1 MIYETHTHFDDKAF
15 DADRD
20 EAIKLAMEAGVSRF
34 VNIGASM
41 ESSRTSVELAKR
53 YPEFYAAVGVHPEDT
68 AGLTEEDMK
77 VLEEYAKEE
86 DVVAIGEIGL
96 DYYWNEPEQAI
107 QKEWYA
113 RQIALARQVRLPIVI
128 HSRDAAQD
136 TIDIARSEKADEAG
150 GIIHCFSYGTEVA
163 KMWLD
168 LGFYIG
174 VGGVVTFKNGRK
186 LKEVVEYAPLDR
198 IVTETDS
205 PYLAPVPM
213 RGKRNSSEY
222 LPYIISEIAK
232 IKGISEEEVEETT
245 YNNAVR
251 IFGK

>member
-20 EAIKLAMEAGVSRF
+20 EAIKLAIKAGVSRF

-77 VLEEYAKEE
+77 VLEEYAKDE

-163 KMWLD
+163 KIWLD

-186 LKEVVEYAPLDR
+186 LKEVVEYAPLNR

-232 IKGISEEEVEETT
+232 IKGISEEEVEEAT

>member
-41 ESSRTSVELAKR
+41 ESSRTSFELAKK
-53 YPEFYAAVGVHPEDT
+53 YPAFYAAVGVHPEDM
-68 AGLTEEDMK
+68 AGLTEDDMT
-77 VLEEYAKEE
+77 VLEGYAKDD

-136 TIDIARSEKADEAG
+136 TIDIARSETADEAG

>member
-20 EAIKLAMEAGVSRF
+20 EAIKLAIKAGVSRF

-41 ESSRTSVELAKR
+41 ESSRTSFELAKR

-77 VLEEYAKEE
+77 VLEEYAKDE

-163 KMWLD
+163 KIWLD

-232 IKGISEEEVEETT
+232 IKGISEEEVEEAT

-251 IFGK
+251 VFGK

>member
-41 ESSRTSVELAKR
+41 ESSRTSFELAKK
-53 YPEFYAAVGVHPEDT
+53 YPAFYAAVGVHPEDT
-68 AGLTEEDMK
+68 AGLTEDDMT
-77 VLEEYAKEE
+77 VLEGYAKDD

>member
-15 DADRD
+15 DDDRD
-20 EAIKLAMEAGVSRF
+20 EAIKLAMAAGVAKF

-41 ESSRTSVELAKR
+41 ESSRTSLELAKR
-53 YPEFYAAVGVHPEDT
+53 YPEFYAAVGVHPEET
-68 AGLTEEDMK
+68 AGLTEDDMK
-77 VLEEYAKEE
+77 ILEGYANN
-86 DVVAIGEIGL
+86 DNVVAIGEIGL
-96 DYYWNEPEQAI
+96 DYYWNEPEQSI

-113 RQIALARQVRLPIVI
+113 RQIALARDLKLPIVI
-128 HSRDAAQD
+128 HSRDAARD
-136 TIDIARSEKADEAG
+136 TIDIARSEKADEVG

-205 PYLAPVPM
+205 PYLAPVPK

-222 LPYIISEIAK
+222 LPYIISEIAR
-232 IKGISEEEVEETT
+232 IKGVSEEEVEEAT
-245 YNNAVR
+245 YANAVK

>member
-41 ESSRTSVELAKR
+41 ESSRTSFELAKK
-53 YPEFYAAVGVHPEDT
+53 YPAFYAAVGVHPEDT
-68 AGLTEEDMK
+68 AGLTEDDMT
-77 VLEEYAKEE
+77 VLKGYAKDD

-186 LKEVVEYAPLDR
+186 LKEVVKYAPLDR

-232 IKGISEEEVEETT
+232 IKGLSEEEVEETT

>member
-15 DADRD
+15 DDDRD
-20 EAIKLAMEAGVSRF
+20 EAIKLAIKAGVARF

-41 ESSRTSVELAKR
+41 ESSRTSLELAKR
-53 YPEFYAAVGVHPEDT
+53 YPEFCAAVGVHPEDV
-68 AGLTEEDMK
+68 AGLSEEDMA
-77 VLEEYAKEE
+77 VLAGYANDEN
-86 DVVAIGEIGL
+86 VVAIGEIGL
-96 DYYWNEPEQAI
+96 DYYWNEPEQSI

-113 RQIALARQVRLPIVI
+113 RQIALARDVKLPIVI
-128 HSRDAAQD
+128 HSRDAAKD
-136 TIDIARSEKADEAG
+136 TIDIARSEKAGEAG

-205 PYLAPVPM
+205 PYLAPVPK

-222 LPYIISEIAK
+222 LPYIISEIAR
-232 IKGISEEEVEETT
+232 IKGISEEEVEEVT
-245 YNNAVR
+245 YGNAVK

>member
-15 DADRD
+15 DTDRD

-41 ESSRTSVELAKR
+41 ESSRTSVELANK
-53 YPEFYAAVGVHPEDT
+53 YPAFYAAVGVHPEDT
-68 AGLTEEDMK
+68 AGLTEDDMT
-77 VLEEYAKEE
+77 VLEGYAKDEN
-86 DVVAIGEIGL
+86 VVAIGEIGL

-232 IKGISEEEVEETT
+232 IKGLSEEEVEETT

>member
-15 DADRD
+15 DDDRD
-20 EAIKLAMEAGVSRF
+20 EAIKLAIKAGVARF

-41 ESSRTSVELAKR
+41 ESSRTSLELAKR
-53 YPEFYAAVGVHPEDT
+53 YPEFCATVGVHPEDV
-68 AGLTEEDMK
+68 AGLTEEDMA
-77 VLEEYAKEE
+77 VLAGYAN
-86 DVVAIGEIGL
+86 DDNVVAIGEIGL
-96 DYYWNEPEQAI
+96 DYYWNEPEQSI

-113 RQIALARQVRLPIVI
+113 RQIALARDVKLPIVI
-128 HSRDAAQD
+128 HSRDAAKD
-136 TIDIARSEKADEAG
+136 TIDIARSEKADEIG
-150 GIIHCFSYGTEVA
+150 GVIHCFSYGKEVA

-205 PYLAPVPM
+205 PYLAPVPK

-222 LPYIISEIAK
+222 LPYIISEIAR
-232 IKGISEEEVEETT
+232 IKGISEEEVEEVT
-245 YNNAVR
+245 YGNAVN

>member
-20 EAIKLAMEAGVSRF
+20 EAIKLAIKAGVSRF

-77 VLEEYAKEE
+77 VLEEYAKDE

-163 KMWLD
+163 KIWLD

-205 PYLAPVPM
+205 PYLTPVPM

-232 IKGISEEEVEETT
+232 IKGISEEEVEEAT